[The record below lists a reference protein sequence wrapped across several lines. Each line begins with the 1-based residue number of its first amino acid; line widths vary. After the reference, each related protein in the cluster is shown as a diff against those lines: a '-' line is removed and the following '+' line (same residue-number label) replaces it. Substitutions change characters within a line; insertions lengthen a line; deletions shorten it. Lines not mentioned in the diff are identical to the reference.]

1 MKITDCHTH
10 FYPRFAAENPE
21 AWAACAGE
29 PYWGALVGRRADGK
43 RSLQGFPDEKKFLL
57 DMDRAG
63 VERAVVQGWYWED
76 PATCSLMNAEIAKF
90 AAAHPDR
97 ISAFASIN
105 PAFPRES
112 LEEIARARDLGF
124 IGVGELH
131 DGVQGFRY
139 SSREFSEIALACAG
153 AGLAICAHLTE
164 KSPRQYPGKRATNF
178 EAAYAA
184 ARACPSAKFIFAHL
198 CGGDAVGPS
207 FEPPPNAFFDTAAF
221 PLTDGAE
228 AMAKAVKKFPLRAL
242 YGSDYPLRL
251 YPRKFINEEMET
263 AVAEAKVAV
272 PTGLA
277 RKFFSGNFESLY
289 AR

>member
-1 MKITDCHTH
+1 MKIIDCHAH

-29 PYWGALVGRRADGK
+29 PYWGALVGRRADGR
-43 RSLQGFPDEKKFLL
+43 RSLQGFPNEKKFLL

-63 VERAVVQGWYWED
+63 VERAVVQGWYWEN

-105 PAFPRES
+105 PAFRRES

-124 IGVGELH
+124 IGAGELH

-164 KSPRQYPGKRATNF
+164 KTPRQYPGKRATNF

-198 CGGDAVGPS
+198 CGGAAGEPS

-228 AMAKAVKKFPLRAL
+228 AVAKAVKKFPRRAL

-251 YPRKFINEEMET
+251 YPRKFIEEEMET
-263 AVAEAKVAV
+263 AVAEAKAAV
-272 PTGLA
+272 PAGLA
-277 RKFFSGNFESLY
+277 RKFFSENFESLY